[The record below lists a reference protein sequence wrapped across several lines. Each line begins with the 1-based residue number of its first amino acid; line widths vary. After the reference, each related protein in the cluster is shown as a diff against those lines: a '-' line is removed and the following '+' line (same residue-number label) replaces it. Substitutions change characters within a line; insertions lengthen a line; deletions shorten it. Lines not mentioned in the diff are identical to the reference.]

1 MPANYTHH
9 LIASKALDTLLPATK
24 NIIKLYLPLYFFGA
38 QGADFCFFYRFLSPR
53 SKNFGSYL
61 HRQGGYPAFCV
72 LKSLSARDLKLLAY
86 TLGYVTHYAA
96 DVTFHPFVYAHAK
109 KSMWTHARIESSL
122 DVQFRQNISIPDDYA
137 MLLGQRLTAE
147 EEAHLFAAYGAI
159 AVKCGFPPL
168 QKPAF
173 LRSITRFH
181 SYPPFPALL
190 FSKQPRLY
198 PPDEADALFAKAV
211 ALSAE
216 LFAELLTCI
225 KKQTPPSKDLFG
237 KNYLTGI

>member
-9 LIASKALDTLLPATK
+9 LIASKALERLPPATQ
-24 NIIKLYLPLYFFGA
+24 NIIRLYLPLYFFGA
-38 QGADFCFFYRFLSPR
+38 QGADFCFFYRFLSPK

-61 HRQGGYPAFCV
+61 HRKGGYTAFCV

-109 KSMWTHARIESSL
+109 KSMWMHARIESTMDL
-122 DVQFRQNISIPDDYA
+122 QFRQSISLPDHHA
-137 MLLGQRLTAE
+137 ELLGQRLTAE
-147 EEAHLFAAYGAI
+147 EETNLFTAYGAI

-190 FSKQPRLY
+190 FSKQQRIY
-198 PPDEADALFAKAV
+198 PPKEADELFTKAV
-211 ALSAE
+211 DLSGV
-216 LFAELLTCI
+216 LLSELLTCI
-225 KKQTPPSKDLFG
+225 KKQTPPPKDLFG